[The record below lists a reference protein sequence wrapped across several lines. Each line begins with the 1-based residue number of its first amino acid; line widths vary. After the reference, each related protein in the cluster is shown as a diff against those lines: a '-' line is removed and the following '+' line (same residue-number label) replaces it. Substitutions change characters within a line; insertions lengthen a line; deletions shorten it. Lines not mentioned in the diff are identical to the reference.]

1 MKRNLS
7 IILAGIMA
15 CTLFT
20 ACGKETANT
29 DAAETASVVADT
41 TESTET
47 TSEDSASTEDAAEFT
62 IDFDNLETMTL
73 GEITASDYVTLG
85 EYTGVTAEATLA
97 EVTDQDVEDYLANIK
112 ASVPPM
118 VEVTDRA
125 VEDGDTVDI
134 DYVGKYADTLE
145 AFDGGTAEGAS
156 LVIGSGSYIDGFE
169 SGLIGVNIG
178 ETVDLDLT
186 FPEDYGATDLAGK
199 AVVFTV
205 TVNGISVE
213 ADEVTDEWAAGLGIE
228 DVSSLDELRAYA
240 KETLEEEAQE
250 NYDSV
255 VESAVLQAV
264 YDNSTFTSM
273 PEKLVNRYMQQQYQM
288 MQYRATMYAYYY
300 GYSLTA
306 ADLASMY
313 MQNEGFDGTID
324 DYIRSIS
331 EDMTQQYVMFQAIAD
346 EQNITISDEDIDEY
360 LKSAYESASS
370 TAFSSYEEYK
380 ASLDLEVY
388 REGLMAEAVVDYLIE
403 NANVVEAAE

>member
-20 ACGKETANT
+20 ACGKETENT
-29 DAAETASVVADT
+29 DVAETASVVADT